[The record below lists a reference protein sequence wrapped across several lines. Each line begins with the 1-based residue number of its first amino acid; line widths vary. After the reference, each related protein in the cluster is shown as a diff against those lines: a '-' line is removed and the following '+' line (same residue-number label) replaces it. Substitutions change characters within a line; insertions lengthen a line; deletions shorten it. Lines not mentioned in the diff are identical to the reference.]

1 MPSSI
6 DELDREITDLLHR
19 KADRLELPDGRLEHT
34 IHRSNRRLARNAV
47 ACLLAVGLVGSGTV
61 AGIRSLAGPARTK
74 PASTSP
80 TPSAEPAVSVT
91 RIRVNGPGGPDTF
104 PLGLAG
110 ADGVVWVASGG
121 NIGFPPMIG
130 TLSDPSVD
138 AGVATL
144 ARVRAGTAPPYEV
157 TGQVTIGKAGDIG
170 VVAAFGDAWVL
181 RPALDRVIRIDG
193 SSLAKLASIPVPHP
207 SGAAADDSSLWVTSM
222 DGTLTRIDPATN
234 QVVASIDTGVPAD
247 RGFENDGA
255 LPPTSPNNGVP
266 ATGVAVGDGSVWVRG
281 GGRLVRIDPA
291 TNSMQATI
299 EVGGTIEGLA
309 AGDSNVWISVCT
321 PADPPCTWE
330 LVRIDATTNAIAGR
344 SVLGQWET
352 SSDDQR
358 GDIGRVGVTLDSG
371 SLVLSLAVNHGSE
384 YARGRL
390 LRIDPASGDVIT
402 SVEVPGSGGTT
413 VGGREEKNTSDILG
427 PVVIQGGAAW
437 VINIESEEVVRLAA
451 AGS

>member
-19 KADRLELPDGRLEHT
+19 KADGLGLPDGRLDRT
-34 IHRSNRRLARNAV
+34 MRRSNLRLARNAMV
-47 ACLLAVGLVGSGTV
+47 CLLAVGLVGSGTV
-61 AGIRSLAGPARTK
+61 AGIRSLAGPDRTR
-74 PASTSP
+74 PANTSP
-80 TPSAEPAVSVT
+80 IPSTGGSLTSVVQ
-91 RIRVNGPGGPDTF
+91 IHVNAPGPDTF

-130 TLSDPSVD
+130 ISGPGVD

-144 ARVRAGTAPPYEV
+144 ARVRAGSAPPYEV
-157 TGQVTIGKAGDIG
+157 TGKVTLGEAGDVG
-170 VVAAFGDAWVL
+170 VMAGFGDAWVL

-193 SSLAKLASIPVPHP
+193 ASLANLASIPVPHP
-207 SGAAADDSSLWVTSM
+207 SGAAADDSSLWVMSM

-234 QVVASIDTGVPAD
+234 QAVASIDTGVPAD
-247 RGFENDGA
+247 RGFENDGT
-255 LPPTSPNNGVP
+255 LPPKSPNNGVP
-266 ATGVAVGDGSVWVRG
+266 ATGVAVGNGSVWVRG
-281 GGRLVRIDPA
+281 GGRLVRVDPA
-291 TNSMQATI
+291 TNSVQATI
-299 EVGGTIEGLA
+299 DVGGTIEGLA
-309 AGDSNVWISVCT
+309 AGDSSVWISVCT

-330 LVRIDATTNAIAGR
+330 LLRIDATTNEIATR
-344 SVLGQWET
+344 SVLGQWES

-371 SLVLSLAVNHGSE
+371 SLWLSLAVNYRGG
-384 YARGRL
+384 YARGRI
-390 LRIDPASGDVIT
+390 LRIDPASGDVT
-402 SVEVPGSGGTT
+402 ASVQVPGSGGTT

-427 PVVIQGGAAW
+427 SAVIQGGAVW
-437 VINIESEEVVRLAA
+437 IINIESEEVVRLVI